1 MFGMGARI
9 DTLLGQGAEFRGN
22 ISVEGSVVIDG
33 RLDGNVAATEE
44 ITVGR
49 HGSVRGN
56 LAAPEVVVGGKLMG
70 NISATERAELLPG
83 AQVNGDIRAPR
94 LVTADGAQ
102 VSGVVSMEAAV
113 AAPSEAKP
121 ELRLA
126 KK

>member
-1 MFGMGARI
+1 MFGIGARI

-22 ISVEGSVVIDG
+22 VTVEGSVVVDG
-33 RLDGNVAATEE
+33 RLEGNVNATEE

-49 HGSVRGN
+49 HGNVNGN
-56 LAAPEVVVGGKLMG
+56 LSAPEVVVGGKVLG
-70 NISATERAELLPG
+70 NISASERVELLPG

-102 VSGVVSMEAAV
+102 VSGSVAMEAAPL
-113 AAPSEAKP
+113 AAVEPKP
-121 ELRLA
+121 ELRLV

>member
-33 RLDGNVAATEE
+33 RLDGNVSATEE
-44 ITVGR
+44 ITLGR

-56 LAAPEVVVGGKLMG
+56 LSAPEVVVGGKVQG
-70 NISATERAELLPG
+70 NINASERAELLPG
-83 AQVNGDIRAPR
+83 AQVIGDIRAPR

-102 VSGVVSMEAAV
+102 VSGVVAMEAAV
-113 AAPSEAKP
+113 SALAEAKP
-121 ELRLA
+121 ELRLV